1 MFNCNETTHGK
12 TGRDMK
18 HRFAAILAIVALAST
33 GGCGTGAKARAKEN
47 MENSKAAY
55 EKCLQQYPDDPSR
68 CEALKKAFEADWEAY
83 RQAGTAT
90 APTVTG
96 FFEFGL
102 GGSGK

>member
-1 MFNCNETTHGK
+1 
-12 TGRDMK
+12 MK
-18 HRFAAILAIVALAST
+18 HGLVAILAIIALASA
-33 GGCGTGAKARAKEN
+33 GGCGTGAKVKARED

-55 EKCLQQYPDDPSR
+55 EKCLRQYPDDPSR

-90 APTVTG
+90 GPTVTG

-102 GGSGK
+102 GGAGK